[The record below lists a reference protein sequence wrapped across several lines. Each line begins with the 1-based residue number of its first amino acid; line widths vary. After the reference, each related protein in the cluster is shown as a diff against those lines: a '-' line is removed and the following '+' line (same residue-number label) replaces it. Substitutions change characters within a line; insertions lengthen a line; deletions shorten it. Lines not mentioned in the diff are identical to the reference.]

1 MGVRLA
7 NNAFGTLA
15 NNILASDTTITLTA
29 GHGARFPALSSGQW
43 FYATLV
49 NASNELEI
57 VKVTARSGDVLTVQ
71 RAQDGTTARAYAI
84 ADRLEL
90 RPVAAVFNDKV
101 DIDRKIETPDGSGL
115 IGGGDLSTDRSLS
128 LANSGVTPGTYGS
141 GASIPRITVD
151 GKGRVT
157 MVQNQP
163 FTGTALTAAIGNNP
177 VTVANRVNTGVSGHM
192 QFQWSTGSGQPAYI
206 WGTDSSGQIAR
217 RYVTT
222 SLNVAH
228 ANTATTATSASSAA
242 SVHWNNVSSKPN
254 FGNTFI
260 RGVLPPVDSEVGLGS
275 TRGNL
280 IDCELEVVTSGSDGL
295 GPIRYVRLK
304 RTYQMVGGGG
314 GG

>member
-57 VKVTARSGDVLTVQ
+57 IKVTARSGDVLTVQ

-115 IGGGDLSTDRSLS
+115 IGGGDLSTNRSLS

-141 GASIPRITVD
+141 GSSIPRITVD

-163 FTGTALTAAIGNNP
+163 FAGTALTAAIGNNP
-177 VTVANRVNTGVSGHM
+177 VNRVVNGVTGGMWFSFS
-192 QFQWSTGSGQPAYI
+192 QGSGNPPYL
-206 WGTDSSGQIAR
+206 WGTDTNGQVAR
-217 RYVTT
+217 VW
-222 SLNVAH
+222 SPSNLSVGH
-228 ANTATTATSASSAA
+228 ANTANTAN
-242 SVHWNNVSSKPN
+242 SVHWNNVASKPA
-254 FGNTFI
+254 FGNLFI
-260 RGVLPPVDSEVGLGS
+260 RGLSAPRDVYEGTPQASAALVGVD
-275 TRGNL
+275 
-280 IDCELEVVTSGSDGL
+280 LEIVTSGSDAYGQIHS
-295 GPIRYVRLK
+295 IRLVRTW
-304 RTYQMVGGGG
+304 RYIQPPPPNPSS
-314 GG
+314 

>member
-115 IGGGDLSTDRSLS
+115 IGGGDLSTNRSLS

-141 GASIPRITVD
+141 GSSIPRITVD

-163 FTGTALTAAIGNNP
+163 FAGTALTAAIGNNP
-177 VTVANRVNTGVSGHM
+177 VNRVVNGVTGGMWFSFS
-192 QFQWSTGSGQPAYI
+192 QGSGNPPYL
-206 WGTDSSGQIAR
+206 WGTDTNGQVAR
-217 RYVTT
+217 VW
-222 SLNVAH
+222 SPSNLSVGHANS
-228 ANTATTATSASSAA
+228 ANTANSASVAA

-260 RGVLPPVDSEVGLGS
+260 RGVLPPVDVEVGGG
-275 TRGNL
+275 TVRAEL
-280 IDCELEVVTSGSDGL
+280 INCELEVVTSGSDGL
-295 GPIRYVRLK
+295 GPIRHVRLK
-304 RTYQMVGGGG
+304 RTYATYIPGGTG
-314 GG
+314 